1 MRSCVR
7 TQSCVRACE
16 FCLCVRA
23 RCACARARAIA
34 AIAARDDDAPR
45 HPSFSLAPSLPL
57 SARSHTNTF
66 RSHPLIDPLH
76 PFPSPLLP
84 PAAPPY
90 PGPLLLVGQRPR
102 LLPPR
107 QTGLLGTVCGTRGG
121 RRRGETG
128 RRRVGA
134 HGRARRGKVRWQ
146 AGEKGWAAAGA
157 TEREGVGGGG
167 RGWRWGA
174 GGQERG
180 GRPNLLRRSAGRA
193 QASGRGVND
202 GAGL

>member
-1 MRSCVR
+1 MG
-7 TQSCVRACE
+7 RAGRRGGE
-16 FCLCVRA
+16 EGGGV
-23 RCACARARAIA
+23 
-34 AIAARDDDAPR
+34 DAPR
-45 HPSFSLAPSLPL
+45 HPSSSLSPSLSLSLRTWTHTPLPL
-57 SARSHTNTF
+57 SAHS
-66 RSHPLIDPLH
+66 SLH

-90 PGPLLLVGQRPR
+90 PGPLLLVRQRPR

-107 QTGLLGTVCGTRGG
+107 PTGRLGTVCGTRGG